1 MLVHHPRPQ
10 TLLGASLG
18 TSLRALAARVAM
30 LRQARIA

>member
-18 TSLRALAARVAM
+18 TSLRALAARVPL